1 MNIRNGVKDQGF
13 SQDMKLCEILG
24 YMAELVV
31 AQEYNVDFDYTI
43 TPRSGSYDLIIKDKR
58 IDVKICKPVGSDRD
72 MIVVSETK
80 KVDSCDIYF
89 FTKFVESCGK
99 KFIHLYGWVKSEDII
114 KDENKISGRKGY
126 WYPKTKLNLFK

>member
-1 MNIRNGVKDQGF
+1 MV
-13 SQDMKLCEILG
+13 
-24 YMAELVV
+24 
-31 AQEYNVDFDYTI
+31 
-43 TPRSGSYDLIIKDKR
+43 
-58 IDVKICKPVGSDRD
+58 
-72 MIVVSETK
+72 VVSETK
-80 KVDSCDIYF
+80 SIDSCDIYF